1 MILKKGAIDMK
12 NKKIM
17 TINTTSEKAYEVLTY
32 LKNYVTF
39 SEDVYVKI
47 RLKNI
52 NKEIV
57 IFLEKGDRNKKF
69 LDEIIYENSEEGII
83 L

>member
-57 IFLEKGDRNKKF
+57 IFFEKGDRNKKF

>member
-1 MILKKGAIDMK
+1 MK